1 MFAVLAAIAF
11 AVALILHLVGG
22 SAGTHVLDFELAG
35 LLCIALHLIFGTIG
49 AITFRR
55 PAP

>member
-1 MFAVLAAIAF
+1 MFAIVAAVLF
-11 AVALILHLVGG
+11 GVGLILHLVGG
-22 SAGTHVLDFELAG
+22 SAASHVTDFELAG